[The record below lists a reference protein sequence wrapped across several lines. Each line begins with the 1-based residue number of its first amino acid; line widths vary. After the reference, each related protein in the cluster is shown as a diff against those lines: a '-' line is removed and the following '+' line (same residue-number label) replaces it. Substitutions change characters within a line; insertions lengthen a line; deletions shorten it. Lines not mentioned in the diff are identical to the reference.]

1 MSNASDR
8 LTKLQAMLER
18 QPGDTFTLYAIGL
31 EYKKAGDHERAI
43 EHLDKVIQFDPGYCY
58 AYYQKG
64 QILETVGDI
73 DAAKTVYQAGIASA
87 RAKGDAHALSE
98 LQGALQMIE

>member
-1 MSNASDR
+1 MTNASER

-31 EYKKAGDHERAI
+31 EYKKAGDNDRAI

-64 QILETVGDI
+64 QILETTGDI
-73 DAAKTVYQAGIASA
+73 DAAKAAYQAGISAA

-98 LQGALQMIE
+98 LEGALQMIE